1 MYVLVMKNII
11 FFLSLILMAPAF
23 SQVGG
28 SYSAARPVDCTKSND
43 QNVHQMR
50 PFLIEDNE
58 EEFVVHLTSK
68 VGVCFNNRFS
78 AQALSYDYETT
89 FIPERFFFKEP
100 FDADFIYTEGQR
112 QGEIIM
118 RFEKKKLV
126 KKHNLQ
132 KLDFYFGVHGKGHY
146 PIYFKWYVSVIL
158 LPNGQV
164 KFATSYQGHRSQIK

>member
-1 MYVLVMKNII
+1 MTPV
-11 FFLSLILMAPAF
+11 F

-28 SYSAARPVDCTKSND
+28 SYSAARPIDCTKSND

-50 PFLIEDNE
+50 SFLIEDNA

-68 VGVCFNNRFS
+68 VGFCFNNRFS
-78 AQALSYDYETT
+78 AQPLSYNYETT

-118 RFEKKKLV
+118 RFEKKKLF
-126 KKHNLQ
+126 KKHHLQ
-132 KLDFYFGVHGKGHY
+132 KMDFYFGVHGKGHH
-146 PIYFKWYVSVIL
+146 PIYFKWHVSVML
-158 LPNGQV
+158 LPDGQV
-164 KFATSYQGHRSQIK
+164 KFATNYKGHRPQIK